1 MKSQIAIFL
10 LISLLLIK
18 IAVILKA
25 IIRNRSKVNVDLIEI
40 EDIEF
45 QTGDKFTI
53 LNEVKEHLHSAISE
67 IKSKLFSEK
76 Y

>member
-1 MKSQIAIFL
+1 MKSQIAVFL

-40 EDIEF
+40 QDTEF
-45 QTGDKFTI
+45 QNGDNFTI
-53 LNEVKEHLHSAISE
+53 LNEVKEHLHSELST
-67 IKSKLFSEK
+67 IKL
-76 Y
+76 

>member
-25 IIRNRSKVNVDLIEI
+25 IIRNRSKVKVDLIEI

-45 QTGDKFTI
+45 QNGDKFTI

-67 IKSKLFSEK
+67 IKPKLFSEK